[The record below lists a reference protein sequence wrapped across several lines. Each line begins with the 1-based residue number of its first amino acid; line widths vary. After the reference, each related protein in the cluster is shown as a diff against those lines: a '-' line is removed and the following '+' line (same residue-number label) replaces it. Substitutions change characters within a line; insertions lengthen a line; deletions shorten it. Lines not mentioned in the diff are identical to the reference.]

1 MMGIGET
8 MDAMEKRNFLR
19 KYLKDKERY
28 ETDEELDKRLEKEV
42 IDKYNERVRV
52 LMRKGFNLEQSEY
65 LIEIEDVIEILME
78 D

>member
-1 MMGIGET
+1 MGIGET